1 MFLFYFA
8 VISAVTPPV
17 ALAAF
22 AAASIAKAPMWPTG
36 IQATKLS
43 IAGFII
49 PYMFVYG
56 HALLLGQ
63 APWGHSIQALVTGTI
78 GTMCLAAAVIGYLF
92 RPATWLE
99 RAVLLAAALLLI
111 DPGLVTDLIGLAV
124 LGLGAALQRFRPA
137 GRAVAAADAKP

>member
-1 MFLFYFA
+1 
-8 VISAVTPPV
+8 
-17 ALAAF
+17 
-22 AAASIAKAPMWPTG
+22 
-36 IQATKLS
+36 
-43 IAGFII
+43 
-49 PYMFVYG
+49 
-56 HALLLGQ
+56 
-63 APWGHSIQALVTGTI
+63 
-78 GTMCLAAAVIGYLF
+78 MCLAAAVIGYLF